1 MPYTIAQTES
11 DNATALKNRRFSTLA
26 QLTARTSKLDIMGG
40 TSRMSA
46 LERREQLI
54 SVGQTLFAQ
63 RGYDTLSVEEI
74 AANAKVSK
82 PIIYEHFG
90 GKEGLYAVI
99 IDREITALSQ
109 IMTSALKESGK
120 PPRQMLE
127 RAILA
132 FLTYIEENPEG
143 FQVLLKDSPAQDG
156 PGSLNSLLN
165 KITEQVA
172 AVLTRGFKTS
182 KLPAKNVDL
191 YAQMIVGLAVY
202 SAQRRMHERKLSKEQ
217 LAAHIVDFV
226 WLGLSRISAKPKL
239 WFEGKNP
246 AKDDFDGEYSFFI
259 GEDRN
264 SSKNNS
270 KNSSDKDGK

>member
-26 QLTARTSKLDIMGG
+26 QLTAQTSKLDIMGG

-127 RAILA
+127 RASM
-132 FLTYIEENPEG
+132 TRC
-143 FQVLLKDSPAQDG
+143 V
-156 PGSLNSLLN
+156 
-165 KITEQVA
+165 TE
-172 AVLTRGFKTS
+172 R
-182 KLPAKNVDL
+182 
-191 YAQMIVGLAVY
+191 
-202 SAQRRMHERKLSKEQ
+202 
-217 LAAHIVDFV
+217 
-226 WLGLSRISAKPKL
+226 
-239 WFEGKNP
+239 
-246 AKDDFDGEYSFFI
+246 
-259 GEDRN
+259 
-264 SSKNNS
+264 
-270 KNSSDKDGK
+270 

>member
-26 QLTARTSKLDIMGG
+26 QLTAQTSKLDIMGG

-132 FLTYIEENPEG
+132 FLTYIEEG

-202 SAQRRMHERKLSKEQ
+202 SAQCRMHERKLSKEQ